1 MKSLVL
7 VTLAVTVEHADDVD
21 PESVLDEAEFMVV
34 DALSAELKLEVRDYE
49 NQGELNPDGTLKEE
63 RRDEKR
69 GLYPLCLLS
78 PLEHESTN

>member
-7 VTLAVTVEHADDVD
+7 VTLAVTVEHADDQD

-49 NQGELNPDGTLKEE
+49 NQGEVNPDGTLKEE
-63 RRDEKR
+63 QRRDEKR
-69 GLYPLCLLS
+69 GLYP
-78 PLEHESTN
+78 EHESTN